1 MNEDQIIAQARQ
13 EVAARQTWAIEQRW
27 GGIWRWLLPALILA
41 IVLVFVAAPAPLP
54 HKLLV
59 AMGGVCA
66 LRPGHSYFAGG
77 VQLPLEAR
85 MTGIYGG
92 FLLTLLILLALR
104 RVGGRRLSNWPVIG
118 ILGVFFASM
127 VFDGINSTLAEVHV
141 PHLYTPTNELRLI
154 SGLLSGIAIAPFL
167 VWLLSV
173 TAVPKGRGT
182 RLVVRSPWE
191 LAAPLAL
198 NAAYAA
204 LVLDG
209 RAWFYFPVAFISVA
223 GIITVVASG
232 VLLVIL
238 VIGELEA
245 RITRPSQM
253 VAPAALA
260 FLVAFAIF
268 AATATLRWTL
278 VGAS

>member
-1 MNEDQIIAQARQ
+1 
-13 EVAARQTWAIEQRW
+13 WAIEQRW

-54 HKLLV
+54 HNLLV

-66 LRPGHSYFAGG
+66 LRPEHSYFAGG

-104 RVGGRRLSNWPVIG
+104 RVGARRLGNWPVIG

-127 VFDGINSTLAEVHV
+127 AFDGINSTLAELHV

-173 TAVPKGRGT
+173 MAVPKGHGT

-209 RAWFYFPVAFISVA
+209 RAWFYFPVAFLSVA

-245 RITRPSQM
+245 RITRPSQI